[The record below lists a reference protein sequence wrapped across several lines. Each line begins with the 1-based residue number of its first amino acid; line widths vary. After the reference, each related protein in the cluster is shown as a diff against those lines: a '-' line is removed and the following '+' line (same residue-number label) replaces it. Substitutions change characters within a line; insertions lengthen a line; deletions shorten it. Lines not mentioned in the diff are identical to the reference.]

1 MSMLSVSPNSVLTVA
16 SWLVYSLF
24 SNTIRRKCS
33 FWKKER
39 ALPQLQLQALLVKF
53 PEDELEPLSSR
64 IHQDVVKVHEE
75 HIEYVVSEHVLH
87 QSLVRSGRVTQT
99 KRHAVKLENSPIGV
113 VKAVFALS
121 SSAIST

>member
-1 MSMLSVSPNSVLTVA
+1 MLFLE
-16 SWLVYSLF
+16 
-24 SNTIRRKCS
+24 
-33 FWKKER
+33 ER
-39 ALPQLQLQALLVKF
+39 ALPQLHLQALLVKF
-53 PEDELEPLSSR
+53 PEDELEPLDVLFHGSR
-64 IHQDVVKVHEE
+64 IHQDVVKVHEG

-87 QSLVRSGRVTQT
+87 QSLVCSGRVTQT